1 MSQFEQ
7 LKNSNE
13 ELTEFP
19 RHSLEAL
26 KNKITF
32 GSYQMNFC
40 FSYLLEH
47 FKEHNSFKIA
57 VYKYNHL
64 DSKIITKKY
73 SYLYALDMTMMN

>member
-7 LKNSNE
+7 LKNSNK
-13 ELTEFP
+13 ELSDFP

-40 FSYLLEH
+40 FSNLLEH

-64 DSKIITKKY
+64 DSKIITKKIKSRHSSSRQY
-73 SYLYALDMTMMN
+73 